1 MRILYLTEEQISF
14 SEAQVRGG
22 AIHVKK
28 VVEGLRARGH
38 DVFLLDWNP
47 TPEREFQ
54 TSVSPRTRFVDGAV
68 RTARRAE
75 RVGKR
80 TDVDVVISKT
90 RKTYLPGLVAAT
102 RLGVPHVVHV
112 GSTLDAPGNWRR
124 RLDTVSMSLRLRAP
138 HDAYFVVCEYI
149 ADQLQERDVLG
160 SSIYNVRNAVNAKR
174 FASTDGR
181 TTSDRLRPALE
192 RPSDEFC
199 IGFVGGLHE
208 YKGVYDLAAAIERCR
223 ADVHVLVAG
232 DGPERTSLRSRLG
245 ENATFL
251 GSVPYEE
258 MPAVYH
264 AMDAFVLPSHTE
276 GLPRTVLEAQASA
289 TPVIA
294 TRVGGVPEVI
304 EDGETGLLAAPT
316 DAGTIADHIAT
327 LASDADRRRSL
338 GEAGQ
343 AAVHRA
349 YDWNS
354 LYDRYERFLDA
365 VV

>member
-1 MRILYLTEEQISF
+1 MQILYLTEEQISF

-28 VVEGLRARGH
+28 VVEGLRDRGH
-38 DVFLLDWNP
+38 DVFLLDWNS

-54 TSVSPRTRFVDGAV
+54 TSVSPRMRFVDGALQ
-68 RTARRAE
+68 TAHRAK
-75 RVGKR
+75 RVGEKV
-80 TDVDVVISKT
+80 DVDVIISKT

-124 RLDTVSMSLRLRAP
+124 RFDTLSMSLRLRTP

-149 ADQLQERDVLG
+149 TAQLRARDIPESL
-160 SSIYNVRNAVNAKR
+160 IYNVRNAVDAER
-174 FASTDGR
+174 FASDGAR
-181 TTSDRLRPALE
+181 AASDRLRRALE
-192 RPSDEFC
+192 RPSADLLV
-199 IGFVGGLHE
+199 GFVGGLHE
-208 YKGVYDLAAAIERCR
+208 YKGVYDLAAAVERCESN
-223 ADVHVLVAG
+223 VHVLVAG
-232 DGPERTSLRSRLG
+232 DGPERRPLQSRLG

-258 MPAVYH
+258 MPAVYD

-276 GLPRTVLEAQASA
+276 GLPRTVLEAQASG

-304 EDGETGLLAAPT
+304 ENGVTGLLAPSN
-316 DAGTIADHIAT
+316 DARTIAEHMET
-327 LASDADRRRSL
+327 LASNTDRRRSL

-343 AAVHRA
+343 AAVLEA
-349 YDWNS
+349 FDWDA
-354 LYDRYERFLDA
+354 LYDRYETFLDA